1 MLRSWLA
8 KRPVWVGLTAVV
20 VVAVAFSF
28 APVRAWA
35 GQFLGLFRVQRIEVL
50 PVDTTRLASLSGDP
64 TLGEQFGQI
73 FADSATVT
81 KEPGEPTL
89 AASAAEASA
98 LAGFAVRELSAAQG
112 QPVISVQGGTAFE
125 IVIDRDR
132 AQAILNEAG
141 RGDLVLPEA
150 LDGAHVA
157 IDIPTAVT
165 AAYGSCPGSALGAYG
180 HDPSDPDNR
189 RSYIDPSECVLL
201 AQVPSPTVEAPPD
214 LNLAQ
219 LAELGL
225 QFTGMSADEAR
236 SFSQTVDW
244 TTTLVVPIPR
254 NEADYEQVAVDG
266 VTGTLVYATGE
277 HDYQPYVVM
286 WVKNGIVYALSA
298 FGNPAEAVA
307 LANSIE

>member
-8 KRPVWVGLTAVV
+8 KRSAWVGLTALV
-20 VVAVAFSF
+20 VVALAFSF

-50 PVDTTRLASLSGDP
+50 PVDTTRLASLGGDA

-73 FADSATVT
+73 FADSVTIT
-81 KEPGEPTL
+81 KEPGEPTV
-89 AASAAEASA
+89 AASAAEAGA
-98 LAGFAVRELSAAQG
+98 LAGFAVRGLSAAKG

-125 IVIDRDR
+125 VVIDRDR

-157 IDIPTAVT
+157 IEIPTAVT
-165 AAYGSCPGSALGAYG
+165 AAYGSCSGGAVGAFG
-180 HDPSDPDNR
+180 HEPSDPDNR
-189 RSYIDPSECVLL
+189 RSYVDSSECVLL

-225 QFTGMSADEAR
+225 QFTGMSAEEAR

-277 HDYQPYVVM
+277 HSYEPYVVM
-286 WVKNGIVYALSA
+286 WVKDGIVYALSA